1 MKKLLNLI
9 VLLLAITTCSAQVK
23 VLGGIV
29 PNGTTDT
36 YPTHTDSLGRG
47 GLMAVKTWQER
58 NAIPLSRRKAG
69 MLVRVKSLTV
79 DSTYTIG
86 GALANT
92 DWIPFL
98 LGGDVDISGKEDKYN
113 KVNNIVGGSVSN
125 VQYPSTQAVFDFVNN
140 TALTSAN
147 LKNNLSVP
155 SDMEAPSTQAVVNG
169 LNAKL
174 AKAIP
179 VTYAQFTDLVNSN
192 SLVAEQSYLMTD
204 YQTIHAI
211 TNATSVINTGPI
223 EPLLIT
229 ARTNNTFYPVV
240 NSTLH
245 PEDLI
250 TYTLDNQ
257 RSSTKGFI
265 LKRVDTKKNVTMPYD
280 FRYVK
285 YRRWKL
291 NPTTWSNIG
300 FNIGNVVQYNNKI
313 YYCLNTH
320 ATGSNPETSP
330 AQWKEIMQNND
341 LYLGHSAANVSITM
355 SSTTGG
361 TVVIPYNSADFI
373 DVPTFPNYENPEI
386 KDINYNTSYGLVNSN
401 IVVYAPTGTWFRGI
415 TIGVSAINVTVG
427 LSGNYYVYSNT
438 FGQIN
443 NMFLT
448 GSNTGTGSTSLSF
461 ALNNTSYI
469 LSTIINAKLVF
480 QNNITW
486 IQQAFI
492 GKDFSY
498 NSGRHLTYI
507 FAPSTFN
514 SNTFNGFGT
523 VKLSSDALNFTG
535 NNFTGNVGL
544 VYNAQAG
551 GTARVWTV
559 SQNLVDKTFIGAT
572 ISDAD
577 SPNALADATTQS
589 TIYVGAVTGA
599 DVNSKESLA
608 NKATSLTS
616 PDNTKYPTTQAV
628 STALAGKQDAFSS
641 AGYPYYN
648 GTNTVMVNG
657 SLNDIIRGDGVVT
670 SGSPYVRSRNL
681 MPFVPNNT
689 PMADGITV
697 MEGFNRA
704 QGQIDNLS
712 AVKEAVANKSS
723 DLTSPNNTKYPTTL
737 AVSTALSGKAND
749 AEVVKLT
756 GDQTITGIKTF
767 GAISSNYGIF
777 GTNSFG
783 NQFALTPDHLVMGG
797 GGYTL
802 TVEPNIT
809 MSSNKSYRWPLNSGT
824 LATTSDIPDVSGKEN
839 VSNKAINLT
848 SPNDTKY
855 PTTKAV
861 ADALPKMFT
870 YTTSGDNNT
879 EEFIIAH
886 GLDYTPTMVTVTP
899 NTLDAAAGFFFA
911 YISGTNIIIRYLG
924 GGNTGFDYMSYPP
937 NAGTNN
943 LKWTISVK

>member
-265 LKRVDTKKNVTMPYD
+265 LRRYDTKKNVLMPYD

-341 LYLGHSAANVSITM
+341 LYLGHSAANVSITL
-355 SSTTGG
+355 SAATGG
-361 TVVIPYNSADFI
+361 TVTIPYNSADFI
-373 DVPTFPNYENPEI
+373 DTVTFPDYNNAQLTNIIYDTYNFITSNLVVFTGSGNRFRDI
-386 KDINYNTSYGLVNSN
+386 KFDGSLNNS
-401 IVVYAPTGTWFRGI
+401 
-415 TIGVSAINVTVG
+415 TIA
-427 LSGNYYVYSNT
+427 LSGNYWMYFNKFYSV
-438 FGQIN
+438 N
-443 NMFLT
+443 NLFIT
-448 GSNTGTGSTSLSF
+448 GANTGTGSVNSAFTY
-461 ALNNTSYI
+461 NN
-469 LSTIINAKLVF
+469 LSTIVSSIINAGFVN
-480 QNNITW
+480 QNNIDW
-486 IQQAFI
+486 VQQSII
-492 GKDFSY
+492 GKNFSY
-498 NSGRHLTYI
+498 NNGRHI
-507 FAPSTFN
+507 SFAIIPATFS
-514 SNTFNGFGT
+514 SNTFKSFGV

-628 STALAGKQDAFSS
+628 STAL
-641 AGYPYYN
+641 
-648 GTNTVMVNG
+648 
-657 SLNDIIRGDGVVT
+657 
-670 SGSPYVRSRNL
+670 
-681 MPFVPNNT
+681 
-689 PMADGITV
+689 
-697 MEGFNRA
+697 
-704 QGQIDNLS
+704 
-712 AVKEAVANKSS
+712 
-723 DLTSPNNTKYPTTL
+723 
-737 AVSTALSGKAND
+737 SGKAND

-783 NQFALTPDHLVMGG
+783 NQFALTPDQLVMGG

-824 LATTSDIPDVSGKEN
+824 LATTSDIP
-839 VSNKAINLT
+839 
-848 SPNDTKY
+848 
-855 PTTKAV
+855 
-861 ADALPKMFT
+861 KMFI
-870 YTTSGDNNT
+870 YSTTVDPSGT
-879 EEFIIAH
+879 QRTFTFPH
-886 GLDYTPTMVTVTP
+886 GLSYTPTMVIATP
-899 NTLDAAAGFFFA
+899 NSDAAFVNYEGDPVMMTTKAVV
-911 YISGTNIIIRYLG
+911 SGSNIIITCYGVRHDGVEVNPEG
-924 GGNTGFDYMSYPP
+924 GLE
-937 NAGTNN
+937 A
-943 LKWTISVK
+943 KWTIFVK